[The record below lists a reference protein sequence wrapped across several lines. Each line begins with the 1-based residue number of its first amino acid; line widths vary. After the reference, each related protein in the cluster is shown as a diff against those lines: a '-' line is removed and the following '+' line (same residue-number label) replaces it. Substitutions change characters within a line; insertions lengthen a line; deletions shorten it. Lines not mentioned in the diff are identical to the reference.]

1 MKQVKKNSKND
12 LSCISSD
19 ILKKNIK
26 PIQVTPTLSG
36 KDAEAV
42 IKQLNNKPT
51 SNKDKERRLEILR
64 RCMVVAK
71 C

>member
-1 MKQVKKNSKND
+1 MKQTKKNVKKS
-12 LSCISSD
+12 SCVSSD

-51 SNKDKERRLEILR
+51 SNKDKERRFEILR
-64 RCMVVAK
+64 RSMVIAK